1 MSYILDAL
9 KKLEHEKARKERVG
23 GMATIAGEL
32 LRDDVRRDTG
42 SGIWKIALMAI
53 VVAVLTFG
61 VAWLVFKGDKRST
74 TSVVQPTL
82 PPVAAVQAVP
92 ATTPVPVPT
101 QSAPMVPPQSTQ
113 SVQSAVQ
120 EEQGA
125 GKPASARGR
134 REHGRDERGSSLPA
148 VTPSQAA
155 VQVVAAPA
163 DIKVS
168 GIAWQEERTAR
179 RAVVNG
185 FLIREGS
192 DVAGARIIEI
202 YPGRI
207 RFSQSGRTFVVP
219 LISSAMPNG
228 AK

>member
-32 LRDDVRRDTG
+32 LRDDIRRDAG
-42 SGIWKIALMAI
+42 SGIWRIALMAI

-74 TSVVQPTL
+74 TSAVQPTL

-92 ATTPVPVPT
+92 AITPVPVPT
-101 QSAPMVPPQSTQ
+101 QPAAMVPAQPVPPAGQEI
-113 SVQSAVQ
+113 QSA
-120 EEQGA
+120 GRT
-125 GKPASARGR
+125 ASARDR
-134 REHGRDERGSSLPA
+134 RKQGRDNRVSSLPA

-163 DIKVS
+163 DIMVS

-185 FLIREGS
+185 FLIREGG

-207 RFSQSGRTFVVP
+207 RFSQSGRTFDVQ
-219 LISSAMPNG
+219 LISTAMPNG